1 MLKIDH
7 LSPKCQ
13 AKKMKITVAVK
24 PNSKKELVE
33 QQPDGS
39 YVVRVNVPPVEG
51 RANERV
57 IELLSEHFRLPKS
70 LIALVGG
77 QKSKKKIF
85 SIGSK

>member
-1 MLKIDH
+1 M
-7 LSPKCQ
+7 
-13 AKKMKITVAVK
+13 KMKITVAVK

-39 YVVRVNVPPVEG
+39 YVVRVNAPPIEG